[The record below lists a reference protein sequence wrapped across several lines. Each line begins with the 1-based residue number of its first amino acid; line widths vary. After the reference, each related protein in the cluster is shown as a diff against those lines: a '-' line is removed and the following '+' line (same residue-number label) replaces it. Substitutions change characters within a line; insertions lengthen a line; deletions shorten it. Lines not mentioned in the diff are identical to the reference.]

1 MTPIK
6 DSIKFEDFA
15 KIDFRV
21 ATIKEAEAH
30 PNADRLIKI
39 QLDDGSEEGRQI
51 CAGIRE
57 HYQPEDLIGKQ
68 VIVVANLEPRKIRGE
83 ISNGMLLAGST
94 LADPDNPESE
104 RSVILLTTMAPLPSG
119 STIS

>member
-6 DSIKFEDFA
+6 DTIKFEDFA

-39 QLDDGSEEGRQI
+39 QLDDGSQEGRQI

-83 ISNGMLLAGST
+83 MSNGMLLAGSA
-94 LADPDNPESE
+94 LANPDDPESE
-104 RSVILLTTMAPLPSG
+104 RSVILLTTMTPLPPG